1 MTNPNILIT
10 GATGNVGSE
19 IARQLIQKSVP
30 FRAFAR
36 DEAKLKSMIGDKGY
50 ELAQGDFS
58 DAAAFQAALQGIE
71 KLFLVTNQSDDFLRD
86 VARMLPEIK
95 KAGVTQLVLISAE
108 CDSESEIFFVRR
120 TGEIEDLVR
129 ASGVPFT
136 ILRPDWFMQ
145 NFIGF
150 AAMGAIAF
158 VDGPGK
164 TSFIDVRDVA
174 EIAVKALTESGH
186 EGRTYRLTGPD
197 PMTFKRAAERIS
209 KTLGRD
215 IPFMPLTP
223 EQLRDALIET
233 GAEPWYAEMNAEMT
247 FAVRGGFTFN
257 PANDFEFLTGRKSR
271 SIETFV
277 ADHKAAFGA

>member
-1 MTNPNILIT
+1 MTPKILIT

-19 IARQLIQKSVP
+19 IARQLIQKEIP

-36 DEAKLKSMIGDKGY
+36 DPAKLASMIGDKGY
-50 ELAQGDFS
+50 DLAVGDFS
-58 DAAAFQAALQGIE
+58 DTVSFKAALPGID
-71 KLFLVTNQSDDFLRD
+71 KLFLVTNQSDAFLAD
-86 VARMLPEIK
+86 LDRMLAEIK
-95 KAGVTQLVLISAE
+95 AAGITQLVLISAE
-108 CDSESEIFFVRR
+108 CDTDSEIFFVRR
-120 TGEIEDLVR
+120 TGEIEDRVR
-129 ASGVPFT
+129 ASGVAFT

-174 EIAVKALTESGH
+174 EIAVKALTENGH

-197 PMTFKRAAERIS
+197 PMTFRRAAERIS
-209 KTLGRD
+209 ATLGRN
-215 IPFMPLTP
+215 IPFMALTP
-223 EQLRDALIET
+223 EQLRDALIES
-233 GAEPWYAEMNAEMT
+233 GAERWYAEMNAEMT

-257 PANDFEFLTGRKSR
+257 PANDFEFLTGRKTR
-271 SIETFV
+271 SLETFV
-277 ADHKAAFGA
+277 SDHKTAFGS